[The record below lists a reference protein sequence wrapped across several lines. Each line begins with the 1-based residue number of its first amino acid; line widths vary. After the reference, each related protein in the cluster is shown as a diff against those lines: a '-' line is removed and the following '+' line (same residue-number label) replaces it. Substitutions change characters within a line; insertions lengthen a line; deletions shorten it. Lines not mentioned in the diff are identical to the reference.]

1 MSLIGGKNPSFT
13 QGEMT
18 KKWSKSLILL
28 VNKCI
33 LDLLKIM
40 IDGKSSRLNT
50 E

>member
-1 MSLIGGKNPSFT
+1 M
-13 QGEMT
+13 
-18 KKWSKSLILL
+18 LL

-40 IDGKSSRLNT
+40 IDGKSPCLNT